1 MADKQGFLTKE
12 GGHFKTWRKRWMVLR
27 KGAIYYSKNQSSGE
41 LGIVKLEGNTEV
53 LDSDRKGKKN
63 CFEIKTP
70 GVKRVFYLFAES
82 EQEKAEWVKA
92 LKDTVEKKKA
102 GVDFDKKEDKV
113 GLDDFDLLKV
123 IGKGSFGKVIQVAKK
138 DTGKIYAM
146 KVLNKKTI
154 IERNEMEHTKAE
166 KNILQKLVHPFLV
179 NLHYSFQTREKL
191 YFIMDYVNG
200 GELFFHL
207 QQEEKFNEER
217 VRFYAAEILLGLEY
231 LHSSAVLYRDLK
243 PENIL
248 LTAAGHICLTDFGIS
263 KEGLESDDART
274 ATFWCATCLALT
286 DITHVIFSF
295 SLLSPQRHARVPR
308 PRGARRQGLRQG
320 GRLVVVRHAH
330 FRDAHRPA
338 AVLLAGR
345 AADVLEDHERDAG
358 RARHRLARRQGP
370 AGQAAR
376 ARSEQAPHQPR
387 RHQEAAVLRRP
398 RL

>member
-274 ATFWCATCLALT
+274 ATFWCVPNHQLT
-286 DITHVIFSF
+286 
-295 SLLSPQRHARVPR
+295 
-308 PRGARRQGLRQG
+308 
-320 GRLVVVRHAH
+320 
-330 FRDAHRPA
+330 
-338 AVLLAGR
+338 
-345 AADVLEDHERDAG
+345 
-358 RARHRLARRQGP
+358 
-370 AGQAAR
+370 
-376 ARSEQAPHQPR
+376 
-387 RHQEAAVLRRP
+387 
-398 RL
+398 